1 MNIFQ
6 NLFNIIFKNKTAY
19 IQTIYQLKL
28 FSNIFKELPD
38 ICMINNLIKEQKSLN
53 NDINEN
59 IIEKLINLFYDYKI
73 RLDNKRWESDN
84 NPTSLLMELINNKN
98 EHQILYSKIIKK
110 IPILKNSVIEDI
122 TDTFFNQNK
131 KNTKKIYNNPFPEIV
146 LLNFIKFI

>member
-59 IIEKLINLFYDYKI
+59 IIEK
-73 RLDNKRWESDN
+73 
-84 NPTSLLMELINNKN
+84 
-98 EHQILYSKIIKK
+98 IIKK